1 MNSDPIL
8 PASTP
13 SPSSPGENQAQPR
26 FRRVLGL
33 GDLIFYGIVLIQ
45 PVAATAPFGVADQM
59 SKGHVVT
66 TLLIAMLAMLFT
78 AVSYGRMAAL
88 YPVAG
93 PAYTYVGRGLNPHLG
108 FLAGWTMF
116 LDYLFIPVVNFV
128 FGALSLQRLFPAIP
142 FNVLAVMFAIAM
154 TYLNLR
160 GIQWTA
166 RANEV
171 MLVVMC
177 LVIGIFIVQASG
189 RNNRAP
195 KNP

>member
-1 MNSDPIL
+1 
-8 PASTP
+8 
-13 SPSSPGENQAQPR
+13 
-26 FRRVLGL
+26 
-33 GDLIFYGIVLIQ
+33 
-45 PVAATAPFGVADQM
+45 
-59 SKGHVVT
+59 
-66 TLLIAMLAMLFT
+66 
-78 AVSYGRMAAL
+78 
-88 YPVAG
+88 
-93 PAYTYVGRGLNPHLG
+93 
-108 FLAGWTMF
+108 
-116 LDYLFIPVVNFV
+116 
-128 FGALSLQRLFPAIP
+128 
-142 FNVLAVMFAIAM
+142 MFAIAM